1 MCKITTSYDNSPHE
15 LIDIKL
21 YRINSLPPYVLTVY
35 FSQPQASSETAEAL
49 KIWNIIE
56 SVLDSNDIDL
66 PSVLILYYRN
76 NVNTSHEIH
85 KWNFDVYLG
94 KYIGDTID
102 IISITDVSVEVQ
114 NIHKKM
120 LEQVN
125 KKLIGCGTND

>member
-1 MCKITTSYDNSPHE
+1 M
-15 LIDIKL
+15 
-21 YRINSLPPYVLTVY
+21 
-35 FSQPQASSETAEAL
+35 
-49 KIWNIIE
+49 
-56 SVLDSNDIDL
+56 
-66 PSVLILYYRN
+66 
-76 NVNTSHEIH
+76 NTSHEIH